1 MILKR
6 IKTPVIKSNLLY
18 ATSNNSF
25 YRDMYSAFGLKEA
38 LVHPELYD
46 RLFRLQQELLRR
58 GVILVIY
65 DAFRP
70 LAVQKF
76 MYETAPDYIK
86 PYIAPPPKHD
96 SKRGFHPRGVAIDC
110 YLTDR
115 MGKMLA
121 FPTEPDAFYP
131 GYEKDPHY
139 PQYLNRC
146 HSDYNGPDITDEQKN
161 NRDLLKKIMESV
173 GLEGLPHEWWHF
185 NLPNAWEYPL
195 IETLNDVK
203 IVS

>member
-6 IKTPVIKSNLLY
+6 ITTQHIRSKLLY
-18 ATSNNSF
+18 ATTNNSF
-25 YRDMYSAFGLKEA
+25 YKDMYSDFGLKEA
-38 LVHPELYD
+38 LVHPELYN
-46 RLFRLQQELLRR
+46 RLIRLEPLLESQKL
-58 GVILVIY
+58 ILVIY

-86 PYIAPPPKHD
+86 PYIAPPPKPD

-110 YLTDR
+110 YLADINE
-115 MGKMLA
+115 KALS

-131 GYEKDPHY
+131 GYEKDPNY
-139 PQYLNRC
+139 SLYLKKCYR
-146 HSDYNGPDITDEQKN
+146 DYNGPDVTEEQKN
-161 NRDLLKKIMESV
+161 NRSLLEKIMTSV

-195 IETLNDVK
+195 IDSLDDVE
-203 IVS
+203 IG